1 MCTIFF
7 VISDRRTIN
16 LEINKTGLSCIIYIN
31 FNGKTRINYLFSQG
45 IISIKVLGIYEH
57 AFGYLFYNKLY

>member
-16 LEINKTGLSCIIYIN
+16 LEINKTGLSCIIYILILTE
-31 FNGKTRINYLFSQG
+31 KLEL
-45 IISIKVLGIYEH
+45 IICFPKVLYQLK
-57 AFGYLFYNKLY
+57 F